1 MGMPI
6 AVLWLLPTHEF
17 AVWSFAGGEE
27 QRAPVLQQKIWAHY
41 SLAAC
46 SIPAMKRGWD
56 VE

>member
-1 MGMPI
+1 MPI

-27 QRAPVLQQKIWAHY
+27 QRAPVLQQRIWAHY